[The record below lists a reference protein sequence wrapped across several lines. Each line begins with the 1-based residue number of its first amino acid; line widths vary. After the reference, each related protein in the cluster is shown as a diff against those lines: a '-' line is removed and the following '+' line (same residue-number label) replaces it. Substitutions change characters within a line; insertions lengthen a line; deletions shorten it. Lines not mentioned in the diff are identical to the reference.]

1 MNFLKYLALQ
11 CIIFSV
17 ILLTSFYSKG
27 YIGKPFTFTDFIA
40 IILVIS
46 FIIIL
51 FKVHDKLEE
60 RLAPISVLAYISI
73 LVLAILIASMF
84 TGFLTGEWQIS
95 WNTYIKECPI
105 PQTYI

>member
-46 FIIIL
+46 IIIIT
-51 FKVHDKLEE
+51 FSVHDKLEE
-60 RLAPISVLAYISI
+60 RLAPISTPAYMSI
-73 LVLAILIASMF
+73 LVLAIMIASIL
-84 TGFLTGEWQIS
+84 TGLLTGETQIS
-95 WNTYIKECPI
+95 FAK
-105 PQTYI
+105 